1 MRMPTSIFVK
11 FRAHLS
17 DLRQI
22 QKIEEYSLADIP
34 QIAVVASVKLHFC
47 CSCYVFGQ
55 TFVHF
60 LFAKRVKFCA
70 IFTGSSKTVSRAF
83 WFLSLFLA
91 MSCTVDVI
99 LPDIAKKYLP
109 NQ

>member
-1 MRMPTSIFVK
+1 MPTSIFVK

-55 TFVHF
+55 
-60 LFAKRVKFCA
+60 RVKFCA
-70 IFTGSSKTVSRAF
+70 IFTGSSKTVSRAC
-83 WFLSLFLA
+83 WFPSLFLA
-91 MSCTVDVI
+91 ISCTVDVI
-99 LPDIAKKYLP
+99 LPDIAK
-109 NQ
+109 

>member
-11 FRAHLS
+11 FRVHLS

-22 QKIEEYSLADIP
+22 QKRDSLADIP

-55 TFVHF
+55 TFGHF
-60 LFAKRVKFCA
+60 LFAKRVKFSA
-70 IFTGSSKTVSRAF
+70 IFTGSTKTVSRAF
-83 WFLSLFLA
+83 WFPSLFLA
-91 MSCTVDVI
+91 ISCTVDVI
-99 LPDIAKKYLP
+99 LPDIAT
-109 NQ
+109 